1 MLKLE
6 KKFRNRVTGEVF
18 SDFLDVIGDRVT
30 LNYSFRYCSSGYRGE
45 CGKIAKKN
53 ALQHRLFGSRNSS
66 QATTLSPR
74 GRYITRQKSRGWAAM
89 VKLDFCFPY

>member
-30 LNYSFRYCSSGYRGE
+30 LNYSFRYCSGGYRGE

-53 ALQHRLFGSRNSS
+53 ALS
-66 QATTLSPR
+66 TPTLWFEKFLASNDAIASGEIYHEAEVER
-74 GRYITRQKSRGWAAM
+74 VGGNG
-89 VKLDFCFPY
+89 